1 MTASGPTTWPVTWP
15 VTWTVA
21 IDAPL
26 GPLHYT
32 VPASLL
38 TENLASGTSVIVPL
52 GSRKVHGVLI
62 DSQTSAPEG
71 VKLKSMFGLADER
84 PPIDSARLEWLKWIS
99 RYYAYPLGPTLE
111 HMFPPLAKAGGRK
124 KARKAALIQVS
135 EIQGTDHSVSLTPNQ
150 TDVVNTIAE
159 EKGFQAHLL
168 FGVTGSGKTEVYME
182 LIGRAVDRGETA
194 LVLVPEISLTP
205 QLIERFARRFGD
217 KIAVIHSHLTPR
229 EKTDNWWAAQT
240 AEKPVL
246 IGARSALFCPQ
257 PNLGLIVID
266 EEHESSFKQDES
278 LRYHARDTAVMLA
291 KILKIPIVLG
301 SATPSLETWQNATTG
316 KYKLHRLPSR
326 IHGTQMPKIDV
337 IDLREARDAERQ
349 AGGSA
354 SSRSSSSSNATAEPG
369 TARPFWLSKEL
380 LLALGETLERGE
392 QAALFLNRRGI
403 AQTVV
408 CPSCG
413 HSSECPNCEVA
424 LTLHGRSNLV
434 CHYCDY
440 HESMKEVCSS
450 CQTGEPK
457 PLGLGTERI
466 ENDLRRLF
474 PDARLVRMDRD
485 EIQSREDL
493 EEAIAKIEN
502 READILIG
510 TQMIAKGL
518 DFPGLTLVGLVLA
531 DVAFNLP
538 DFRASERA
546 FQLLTQVAGRAG
558 RHLRDGRQGH
568 VILQT
573 YNPDHPS
580 IQYTLQHDFEG
591 FAAHDLQ
598 FRETLGYPPMGR
610 LAALKFG
617 GPDLAETEAA
627 ARRIAELARRTIDK
641 AVAADPL
648 SPSSG
653 ILVLGP
659 APAPM
664 AKLRNLYRFQILIKG
679 SDAKAPV
686 SALCRTLSEHIETRA
701 RTKSPILPPKV
712 RFAVDVDALHLL

>member
-1 MTASGPTTWPVTWP
+1 MNANGPKTCPE
-15 VTWTVA
+15 TWTVA

-32 VPASLL
+32 VPDTLEKL
-38 TENLASGTSVIVPL
+38 NLKSGTSVIVPL
-52 GSRKVHGVLI
+52 GSRKVHGVLL
-62 DSQTSAPEG
+62 DSDTAVPAG
-71 VKLKSMFGLADER
+71 VKLKAMFGLAEER

-99 RYYAYPLGPTLE
+99 RYYAYPLGSTLE
-111 HMFPPLAKAGGRK
+111 HMFPPLAKSGGRK

-150 TDVVNTIAE
+150 TDVVNTIAGQ
-159 EKGFQAHLL
+159 KGFHAHLL

-278 LRYHARDTAVMLA
+278 LRYHARDSAVMLA

-301 SATPSLETWQNATTG
+301 SATPSLETWQNATSG
-316 KYKLHRLPSR
+316 KYELHRLPSR

-337 IDLREARDAERQ
+337 IDLREARDAEKQ
-349 AGGSA
+349 SSGDSGG
-354 SSRSSSSSNATAEPG
+354 G
-369 TARPFWLSKEL
+369 RPFWLSKEL
-380 LLALGETLERGE
+380 HLALTETLERGE

-440 HESMKEVCSS
+440 HESMKEVCGS
-450 CQTGEPK
+450 CHTGEPK

-466 ENDLRRLF
+466 ENDLGRLF
-474 PDARLVRMDRD
+474 PTARLVRMDRD

-502 READILIG
+502 READVLIG

-568 VILQT
+568 VVLQT

-580 IQYTLQHDFEG
+580 IQYTLAHDYEG
-591 FAAHDLQ
+591 FATHDLQ
-598 FRETLGYPPMGR
+598 FREALGYPPMGR

-627 ARRIAELARRTIDK
+627 ARRIADLARRTIDK
-641 AVAADPL
+641 AVAADPH
-648 SPSSG
+648 SPSAG
-653 ILVLGP
+653 ISVLGP

-686 SALCRTLSEHIETRA
+686 SALCRTLSEHIEARA
-701 RTKSPILPPKV
+701 RSKSPILPPKV

>member
-1 MTASGPTTWPVTWP
+1 VKNGPEV
-15 VTWTVA
+15 WTVA

-32 VPASLL
+32 VPDSS
-38 TENLASGTSVIVPL
+38 ENLNLATGTSVIVPL
-52 GSRKVHGVLI
+52 GSRKVHGVLL
-62 DSQTSAPEG
+62 DSQTTVPEG
-71 VKLKSMFGLADER
+71 LKLKAMLGLAEER

-99 RYYAYPLGPTLE
+99 RYYAYPLGSTIE
-111 HMFPPLAKAGGRK
+111 HMFPPLAKSGGRR

-135 EIQGTDHSVSLTPNQ
+135 EIQGTDHSVSLSPNQ
-150 TDVVNTIAE
+150 TEVVNTIADQ
-159 EKGFQAHLL
+159 KGFHAHLL

-229 EKTDNWWAAQT
+229 EKTDNWWSAQA

-316 KYKLHRLPSR
+316 RYKLHRLPSR

-337 IDLREARDAERQ
+337 IDLRESRDADRQ
-349 AGGSA
+349 SGGDT
-354 SSRSSSSSNATAEPG
+354 RSG
-369 TARPFWLSKEL
+369 RPFWLSKEL
-380 LLALGETLERGE
+380 HLALAETLERGE
-392 QAALFLNRRGI
+392 QSALFLNRRGI

-434 CHYCDY
+434 CHYCDF
-440 HESMKEVCSS
+440 HESMKEVCGS
-450 CQTGEPK
+450 CHAGEPK

-466 ENDLRRLF
+466 ENDLEKLF
-474 PDARLVRMDRD
+474 PSARLVRMDRD

-568 VILQT
+568 VVLQT

-580 IQYTLQHDFEG
+580 IQYTLAHDFEG
-591 FAAHDLQ
+591 FATHDLQ
-598 FRETLGYPPMGR
+598 FREALGYPPMGR
-610 LAALKFG
+610 LAALKFS
-617 GPDLAETEAA
+617 GPDLEETEMA
-627 ARRIAELARRTIDK
+627 ARRIADLARRTIEK
-641 AVAADPL
+641 AVAADPNA
-648 SPSSG
+648 PSAG
-653 ILVLGP
+653 ISVLGP

-679 SDAKAPV
+679 SNAKAPV
-686 SALCRTLSEHIETRA
+686 SSLCRTLSEHIDARA
-701 RTKSPILPPKV
+701 RSKSPILPPKV
-712 RFAVDVDALHLL
+712 RLAVDVDALHLL

>member
-1 MTASGPTTWPVTWP
+1 MKTGPEV
-15 VTWTVA
+15 WTVA

-32 VPASLL
+32 VPESL
-38 TENLASGTSVIVPL
+38 ENLKLSTGTSVIVPL
-52 GSRKVHGVLI
+52 GSRKVRGVLL
-62 DSQTSAPEG
+62 DSQTAVPPG
-71 VKLKSMFGLADER
+71 VKLKAMIGLADER
-84 PPIDSARLEWLKWIS
+84 PLIDSARFEWLKWVS
-99 RYYAYPLGPTLE
+99 RYYAYPLGATLE
-111 HMFPPLAKAGGRK
+111 HVFPPLPKSGGRR
-124 KARKAALIQVS
+124 KARKAGLIQIS

-150 TDVVNTIAE
+150 TDVVNTIADQ
-159 EKGFQAHLL
+159 KGFHTHLL

-229 EKTDNWWAAQT
+229 EKTDNWWSAQA

-301 SATPSLETWQNATTG
+301 SATPSLETWQNASTG
-316 KYKLHRLPSR
+316 KYTLHRLPSR
-326 IHGTQMPKIDV
+326 IHGTLMPKIDV
-337 IDLREARDAERQ
+337 VDLRESRDADRQ
-349 AGGSA
+349 SGGDSK
-354 SSRSSSSSNATAEPG
+354 TG
-369 TARPFWLSKEL
+369 RPFWLSKEL
-380 LLALGETLERGE
+380 HSALAKTLECGE

-413 HSSECPNCEVA
+413 HSPECPNCEVS

-440 HESMKEVCSS
+440 HESMKEVCVK
-450 CQTGEPK
+450 CHAGEPK

-474 PDARLVRMDRD
+474 PAARLVRMDRD

-493 EEAIAKIEN
+493 EEAIAKVEN
-502 READILIG
+502 RKADILIG

-580 IQYTLQHDFEG
+580 IQFTLAHDFEG
-591 FAAHDLQ
+591 FATHDLQ
-598 FRETLGYPPMGR
+598 FRETLGYPPLGR
-610 LAALKFG
+610 LAALKFS
-617 GPDLAETEAA
+617 GPDQAETEAA
-627 ARRIAELARRTIDK
+627 ARRIADLAKRTIEK
-641 AVAADPL
+641 N
-648 SPSSG
+648 STSSG
-653 ILVLGP
+653 ISVLGP

-679 SDAKAPV
+679 LDAKAPV
-686 SALCRTLSEHIETRA
+686 SSLCRTLSAHIEACA
-701 RTKSPILPPKV
+701 RSKTPILPPKV

>member
-1 MTASGPTTWPVTWP
+1 MSSSGPA
-15 VTWTVA
+15 TWTVA

-32 VPASLL
+32 VPESL
-38 TENLASGTSVIVPL
+38 ENLKLSTGTSVIVPL

-62 DSQTSAPEG
+62 ESETAVPSG
-71 VKLKSMFGLADER
+71 VKLKAMLGLAEER

-99 RYYAYPLGPTLE
+99 RYYAYPLGSTLE
-111 HMFPPLAKAGGRK
+111 HMFPPLAKSGGRR

-150 TDVVNTIAE
+150 TDVVNKIAE
-159 EKGFQAHLL
+159 QKDFHAHLL

-278 LRYHARDTAVMLA
+278 LRYHARDSAVMLA

-301 SATPSLETWQNATTG
+301 SATPSLETWQNATSG
-316 KYKLHRLPSR
+316 KYELHRLPSR

-349 AGGSA
+349 SGGDS
-354 SSRSSSSSNATAEPG
+354 G
-369 TARPFWLSKEL
+369 GGRPFWLSKEL
-380 LLALGETLERGE
+380 HVSLTETFERGE

-440 HESMKEVCSS
+440 HESMKEVCGS
-450 CQTGEPK
+450 CHTGEPK

-466 ENDLRRLF
+466 ENDLGRLF
-474 PDARLVRMDRD
+474 PSARLVRMDRD

-568 VILQT
+568 VVLQT

-580 IQYTLQHDFEG
+580 IQYTLAHDYEG
-591 FAAHDLQ
+591 FATHDLQ
-598 FRETLGYPPMGR
+598 FREALGYPPMGR

-617 GPDLAETEAA
+617 GPDQAETEAA
-627 ARRIAELARRTIDK
+627 ARRIADLARRTIDK
-641 AVAADPL
+641 AVAADPN
-648 SPSSG
+648 SPSAG
-653 ILVLGP
+653 ISVLGP

-664 AKLRNLYRFQILIKG
+664 AKLRNLFRFQILIKG

-686 SALCRTLSEHIETRA
+686 SALCRTLSEHIEARA
-701 RTKSPILPPKV
+701 RSKSPLLPPKV

>member
-1 MTASGPTTWPVTWP
+1 MGPESEASAEHSV
-15 VTWTVA
+15 WTVA

-26 GPLHYT
+26 GPLHYK
-32 VPASLL
+32 VPESLL
-38 TENLASGTSVIVPL
+38 NENLSTGTSVLVPL

-62 DSQTSAPEG
+62 DSQTAVPAG
-71 VKLKSMFGLADER
+71 VKLKSMFGLANER
-84 PPIDSARLEWLKWIS
+84 PPIDSSRLEWLKWIS
-99 RYYAYPLGPTLE
+99 RYYAYPLGSTLE
-111 HMFPPLAKAGGRK
+111 HMFPPLAKSGGRK

-135 EIQGTDHSVSLTPNQ
+135 EIQGTDHSVSLTQNQ
-150 TDVVNTIAE
+150 TEVVNTISE
-159 EKGFQAHLL
+159 QKGFHAHLL

-229 EKTDNWWAAQT
+229 EKTDNWWSAQS

-278 LRYHARDTAVMLA
+278 LRYHARDSAVMLA

-301 SATPSLETWQNATTG
+301 SATPSLETWQNATSG
-316 KYKLHRLPSR
+316 RYKLHRLPSR

-337 IDLREARDAERQ
+337 IDLREARDHERQ
-349 AGGSA
+349 AGGIA
-354 SSRSSSSSNATAEPG
+354 SETGNS
-369 TARPFWLSKEL
+369 RPFWLSKEL
-380 LLALGETLERGE
+380 HIALSETLERGE

-413 HSSECPNCEVA
+413 YSSECPNCEVS

-450 CQTGEPK
+450 CHTGEPK

-466 ENDLRRLF
+466 ENDLSRLF
-474 PDARLVRMDRD
+474 PTARLVRMDRD

-493 EEAIAKIEN
+493 EQAIAKIQN

-568 VILQT
+568 VVLQT

-580 IQYTLQHDFEG
+580 IQFTLAHDFEG

-598 FRETLGYPPMGR
+598 FREALGYPPMGR

-617 GPDLAETEAA
+617 GPDQAETEAA
-627 ARRIAELARRTIDK
+627 ARRIADLARRTIDK
-641 AVAADPL
+641 AVAADPN

-653 ILVLGP
+653 ISVLGP

-686 SALCRTLSEHIETRA
+686 SALCRTLSEHIEARA
-701 RTKSPILPPKV
+701 RNKSPILPPKV

>member
-1 MTASGPTTWPVTWP
+1 MSEAGPLEIRSLAAANVA
-15 VTWTVA
+15 TWTVA

-32 VPASLL
+32 VPESLQNQTL
-38 TENLASGTSVIVPL
+38 TAGQSVIVPL
-52 GSRKVHGVLI
+52 GSRKVHGVLL
-62 DSQTSAPEG
+62 DARTEVPAG
-71 VKLKSMFGLADER
+71 VKLKALIGLAEER
-84 PPIDSARLEWLKWIS
+84 PQIDTTRLEWLKWIS

-111 HMFPPLAKAGGRK
+111 HMFPPLAKSGGRK
-124 KARKAALIQVS
+124 KARKAALIQADK
-135 EIQGTDHSVSLTPNQ
+135 IQGTDHSVSLTETQ
-150 TDVVNTIAE
+150 TEVVNAIASQD
-159 EKGFQAHLL
+159 GYHAHLL

-182 LIGRAVDRGETA
+182 LIGRAVDQGQQA

-229 EKTDNWWAAQT
+229 EKTDNWWSAQT
-240 AEKPVL
+240 GEKPVL

-337 IDLREARDAERQ
+337 VDLRESRDHERQ
-349 AGGSA
+349 HGRDDG
-354 SSRSSSSSNATAEPG
+354 
-369 TARPFWLSKEL
+369 RPFWLSKEL
-380 LLALGETLERGE
+380 HLALAETLERGE

-440 HESMKEVCSS
+440 HESMKEVCAN
-450 CQTGEPK
+450 CHTGEPK

-466 ENDLRRLF
+466 ENDLGKLF
-474 PDARLVRMDRD
+474 PGARLVRMDRD

-531 DVAFNLP
+531 DIAFNLP

-580 IQYTLQHDFEG
+580 IQFTLAHDFEG

-598 FRETLGYPPMGR
+598 FREALSYPPMGR

-617 GPDLAETEAA
+617 GPDQAETEAA
-627 ARRIAELARRTIDK
+627 ATRIADLARRTIAK
-641 AVAADPL
+641 ATAADPQ
-648 SPSSG
+648 SPSAG
-653 ILVLGP
+653 ISVLGP

-664 AKLRNLYRFQILIKG
+664 AKLRNLYRYQILIKG
-679 SDAKAPV
+679 CDSKAPV
-686 SALCRTLSEHIETRA
+686 SALCRTLSEHIDLCA
-701 RTKSPILPPKV
+701 RKKSPILPPKV